1 MEYSSI
7 FTEINFL
14 IKSETMK
21 TVTFDK
27 TDFVVNT
34 VPLEEK
40 DFKMRPWKPKLLVS
54 AAENCKDGESWT
66 FILTTPCTSW
76 IQSSSLGS
84 ARSPL
89 FRRHSL
95 KSWSGDP
102 ERVQPSSH
110 KIRTRM
116 KNQNL
121 IWKKQETLHRTAT
134 RGRQTFLNFT
144 HQVFIT
150 PKII

>member
-1 MEYSSI
+1 MKNVTLKQI
-7 FTEINFL
+7 LLL
-14 IKSETMK
+14 IQ
-21 TVTFDK
+21 FHQ
-27 TDFVVNT
+27 
-34 VPLEEK
+34 EK
-40 DFKMRPWKPKLLVS
+40 KEFKIRPWKLKLWVS
-54 AAENCKDGESWT
+54 EAENCNDERSWT

-76 IQSSSLGS
+76 MQSSSLGS
-84 ARSPL
+84 A
-89 FRRHSL
+89 RHSL

-102 ERVQPSSH
+102 EWFQPSSH

-121 IWKKQETLHRTAT
+121 IWIKQQTLHRTAT

-150 PKII
+150 PKIILFFYIQSLKICFSSMFCELK